1 MDKFLIKYSRN
12 ETSTATVSV
21 PVSVSDEDDEP
32 KAKKKGPVEANKTKS
47 QQRKDV
53 QVRKFQSKWLEGRSW
68 LKHDV
73 ERNVMICKYCEQF
86 DKQKQSSLSQGSSTF
101 KVETLRKH
109 EVSEIHLSCQKAYAA
124 SLSPAGSTPIEKGF
138 QKMDEIELE
147 RRKKQFTTAFFVAKE
162 ERPLTDFPKLL
173 ELQKANSGEDLT
185 QHYGNNKQCKTFV
198 HFVAESEREEFHR
211 MVRQSSFCSVISDSS
226 TDSSVA
232 EEEGVYVRFLNQDYI
247 PVTRFLSMHKLEKPD
262 APHTKQAII
271 CALEKASI
279 DWKNS
284 SVNFTADGASVNFR
298 CRTSVFKL
306 LQKDLNHLI
315 SIHCSGHRL
324 ELALKDAAKQI
335 PCINTLEELLQSL
348 YKFYHNS
355 ANM

>member
-124 SLSPAGSTPIEKGF
+124 SLSPAGSTPIEKGL

-147 RRKKQFTTAFFVAKE
+147 RRKKTIYHRIF
-162 ERPLTDFPKLL
+162 
-173 ELQKANSGEDLT
+173 
-185 QHYGNNKQCKTFV
+185 C
-198 HFVAESEREEFHR
+198 SERR
-211 MVRQSSFCSVISDSS
+211 KTI
-226 TDSSVA
+226 
-232 EEEGVYVRFLNQDYI
+232 
-247 PVTRFLSMHKLEKPD
+247 
-262 APHTKQAII
+262 
-271 CALEKASI
+271 
-279 DWKNS
+279 
-284 SVNFTADGASVNFR
+284 
-298 CRTSVFKL
+298 
-306 LQKDLNHLI
+306 
-315 SIHCSGHRL
+315 HRL
-324 ELALKDAAKQI
+324 SKVVRTPKGKFWGRSYT
-335 PCINTLEELLQSL
+335 TLWQQQTV
-348 YKFYHNS
+348 
-355 ANM
+355 